1 MTKVRWCSN
10 QNTTFVVHTVAAQD
24 AFTVRLNQNT
34 KREIRMLKLE
44 NEVDPRIVQPKHLKG
59 QKILYR
65 RGKEIAISEVIVIGA
80 KCLVYYCGMT
90 MDILE
95 MDGWTKLPVVNYL

>member
-1 MTKVRWCSN
+1 
-10 QNTTFVVHTVAAQD
+10 
-24 AFTVRLNQNT
+24 
-34 KREIRMLKLE
+34 MLKLE

-65 RGKEIAISEVIVIGA
+65 RGNEIAISEVIVIGA
-80 KCLVYYCGMT
+80 KCLVYYSGMT

-95 MDGWTKLPVVNYL
+95 MDGWIKLPVISYL

>member
-1 MTKVRWCSN
+1 
-10 QNTTFVVHTVAAQD
+10 
-24 AFTVRLNQNT
+24 
-34 KREIRMLKLE
+34 MLKLE

>member
-1 MTKVRWCSN
+1 M
-10 QNTTFVVHTVAAQD
+10 
-24 AFTVRLNQNT
+24 
-34 KREIRMLKLE
+34 RMLRLE

-65 RGKEIAISEVIVIGA
+65 RGDTIAISEVIVIGA

-95 MDGWTKLPVVNYL
+95 MDGWTKLPVVSYL